1 MKVLNY
7 IFVVFSLSCMLSCA
21 TDIVDMTGSI
31 VGTVKDASSN
41 TGIEG
46 CLVTLTPSNLSKTTN
61 SAGQVSFEDLD
72 AGTYSLAFAKDGYES
87 LTKDLPVTAGKN
99 TSVEIL
105 LKPTLQEISVN
116 PASLNFGDLET
127 TKELYLSKSGGNDT
141 QFSIKANQKW
151 MSVSPE
157 SGILGKTNVK
167 ITVVVNRNELS
178 AGEYQGTI
186 TITSSFG
193 ETFVPVFMSK
203 VESSA
208 PQVSIGASCYEVTEN
223 SFKIDGVILHTGGNE
238 ITSYGHCWSKNEN
251 PTIADSKTNFG
262 NTKEIGEYTS
272 QINQGIIAGETYYV
286 RAYAVNKVGESY
298 SNAVRITI
306 PKITTPTVVTLAAKD
321 ITKTSAVINGSIA
334 DTGNGQIT
342 ECGFYYGKTNN
353 PTIKIANTSVATN
366 FAYSLL
372 ELEEGCT
379 YYYKAYAKNAKGES
393 CGEVLPFSTLQ
404 DAKLT
409 VETLS
414 AKDVTTKSAT
424 INGKIT
430 DKGTGEI
437 TECGFYYG
445 KTSNPTIK
453 ITNTSVA
460 TDFSYSLLQLEDGT
474 TYYYKAYAKN
484 EKGESYGEV
493 LSFSTFQVTKPTV
506 VTLSAKDINTN
517 SAAINGSIT
526 DTGNGNITECGFYY
540 GKTSNPTTKV
550 TNASV
555 TTNFSYSL
563 LQLADNTTYYYKAYA
578 KNEKG
583 ESYGDVLSFSTLQDT
598 PKQGVVTENATGI
611 AYSSA
616 TLNASIWGEF
626 EGAKKLSDYG
636 FYIGT
641 NQYQLQK
648 KYAKDIA
655 SNSFDLT
662 VTGLNPE
669 TKYYYYAYVLC
680 YDRTELKGDLLTFT
694 TNQKPKITYVKYA
707 CSKTVDDELWLNLTA
722 TIDPAGLKL
731 IDAGFLMGNVT
742 DSDNLHSSYNQIT
755 IVPCD
760 FQDDTVKYDDIAKDY
775 ITWSKTRTCIKP
787 YFVFED
793 GTEVYGK
800 TVELRNGTKTE
811 QQY

>member
-167 ITVVVNRNELS
+167 IAVVVNRNELS

-223 SFKIDGVILHTGGNE
+223 SFKIDGIILHTGGNE

-298 SNAVRITI
+298 SNAIRITI

-334 DTGNGQIT
+334 DTGNGEIT
-342 ECGFYYGKTNN
+342 ECGFYYGKTSN
-353 PTIKIANTSVATN
+353 PTTKISTSIITSFSYN
-366 FAYSLL
+366 LSQ
-372 ELEEGCT
+372 LEEGTT

-393 CGEVLPFSTLQ
+393 CGEVLSFTTSRE
-404 DAKLT
+404 A
-409 VETLS
+409 S
-414 AKDVTTKSAT
+414 AL
-424 INGKIT
+424 G
-430 DKGTGEI
+430 
-437 TECGFYYG
+437 
-445 KTSNPTIK
+445 
-453 ITNTSVA
+453 VA
-460 TDFSYSLLQLEDGT
+460 TG
-474 TYYYKAYAKN
+474 
-484 EKGESYGEV
+484 
-493 LSFSTFQVTKPTV
+493 
-506 VTLSAKDINTN
+506 
-517 SAAINGSIT
+517 
-526 DTGNGNITECGFYY
+526 
-540 GKTSNPTTKV
+540 
-550 TNASV
+550 
-555 TTNFSYSL
+555 
-563 LQLADNTTYYYKAYA
+563 
-578 KNEKG
+578 
-583 ESYGDVLSFSTLQDT
+583 
-598 PKQGVVTENATGI
+598 NATNI

-626 EGAKKLSDYG
+626 KGSKEIYSCG

-641 NQYQLQK
+641 NQYQMQ
-648 KYAKDIA
+648 AHNVQTITD
-655 SNSFDLT
+655 NNFDLT
-662 VTGLNPE
+662 IKGLSPE
-669 TKYYYYAYVLC
+669 TKYYYYAYVRC
-680 YDRTELKGDLLTFT
+680 YDNTLLKGDIQTFT
-694 TNQKPKITYVKYA
+694 TVLNPKITYIKYT
-707 CSKTVDDELWLNLTA
+707 CSKTVDDELWLNLEA
-722 TIDPAGLKL
+722 TIAPAGLKL
-731 IDAGFLMGNVT
+731 IDAGFLMGNVKDG
-742 DSDNLHSSYNQIT
+742 DSLHSSYNQIT

-775 ITWSKTRTCIKP
+775 LTWTKRGTYIKP

-793 GTEVYGK
+793 GTEIYGK
-800 TVELRNGTKTE
+800 TKYLENGSKIEE
-811 QQY
+811 QY

>member
-87 LTKDLPVTAGKN
+87 QTKDLPVTAGKN

-342 ECGFYYGKTNN
+342 ECGFYYGKTSN
-353 PTIKIANTSVATN
+353 PTTKISTSIITSFSYN
-366 FAYSLL
+366 LSQ
-372 ELEEGCT
+372 LEEGTT

-393 CGEVLPFSTLQ
+393 CGEVLSFTTSQ
-404 DAKLT
+404 EA
-409 VETLS
+409 S
-414 AKDVTTKSAT
+414 AL
-424 INGKIT
+424 G
-430 DKGTGEI
+430 
-437 TECGFYYG
+437 
-445 KTSNPTIK
+445 
-453 ITNTSVA
+453 VA
-460 TDFSYSLLQLEDGT
+460 TG
-474 TYYYKAYAKN
+474 
-484 EKGESYGEV
+484 
-493 LSFSTFQVTKPTV
+493 
-506 VTLSAKDINTN
+506 
-517 SAAINGSIT
+517 
-526 DTGNGNITECGFYY
+526 
-540 GKTSNPTTKV
+540 
-550 TNASV
+550 
-555 TTNFSYSL
+555 
-563 LQLADNTTYYYKAYA
+563 
-578 KNEKG
+578 
-583 ESYGDVLSFSTLQDT
+583 
-598 PKQGVVTENATGI
+598 NATNI

-626 EGAKKLSDYG
+626 KGSKEIYSCG

-641 NQYQLQK
+641 NQYQMQ
-648 KYAKDIA
+648 AHNVQTITD
-655 SNSFDLT
+655 NNFDLT
-662 VTGLNPE
+662 IKGLSPE
-669 TKYYYYAYVLC
+669 TKYYYYAYVRC
-680 YDRTELKGDLLTFT
+680 YDNTLLKGDLLTFT

-731 IDAGFLMGNVT
+731 VDAGFLMGNVKDG
-742 DSDNLHSSYNQIT
+742 DSLHSSYNQIT

-760 FQDDTVKYDDIAKDY
+760 FQDNTVKYDDIAKDY
-775 ITWSKTRTCIKP
+775 VTWSKTRTFINP